1 MPPQTPSGT
10 ELVRKVA
17 YHFEEIF
24 TDDED
29 VLIFF
34 TENLEHFEDEFEEE
48 EGKVEAEEEKE
59 HKMIYTDLYK
69 EFELL
74 MEDKIT
80 EVALKLEFENASDFF
95 EELQQTL
102 NEKGD
107 FAQGEREQA
116 TFDGVLA
123 SYDYEKFVKLMRS
136 KAKGKMKMARAF
148 GVA

>member
-80 EVALKLEFENASDFF
+80 EVSCRKMPSKQKTDCPLPLRPHLLQAVNQFNVTISPGGFE
-95 EELQQTL
+95 T
-102 NEKGD
+102 
-107 FAQGEREQA
+107 
-116 TFDGVLA
+116 
-123 SYDYEKFVKLMRS
+123 
-136 KAKGKMKMARAF
+136 
-148 GVA
+148 

>member
-1 MPPQTPSGT
+1 MIVRLGMPPQTPSGT

-80 EVALKLEFENASDFF
+80 EVSCRKMPSKQKTDCPLPLRPHLLQAVNQFNVTISPGGFE
-95 EELQQTL
+95 T
-102 NEKGD
+102 
-107 FAQGEREQA
+107 
-116 TFDGVLA
+116 
-123 SYDYEKFVKLMRS
+123 
-136 KAKGKMKMARAF
+136 
-148 GVA
+148 